1 MRSKQHI
8 TIRAFF
14 RAADIMRDILRD
26 YAVSRGYR
34 LTCYTDLW
42 NGISRMPANQPHEQ
56 GITVVVARPERF
68 LPEGMA
74 VLDDWLDDG
83 HLFFILWHESEPSS
97 SLLRSYMRQQN
108 LYIAESICQ
117 LDAVL
122 KEIEATI
129 TSPHHERGNL
139 GALRHLPRFQPVSL
153 SDDELDALRGAA
165 I

>member
-1 MRSKQHI
+1 
-8 TIRAFF
+8 
-14 RAADIMRDILRD
+14 
-26 YAVSRGYR
+26 
-34 LTCYTDLW
+34 
-42 NGISRMPANQPHEQ
+42 MPLIIHDQ
-56 GITVVVARPERF
+56 GITVVVARPERL

-83 HLFFILWHESEPSS
+83 HLFLFCGMKANHRRACSEAIW
-97 SLLRSYMRQQN
+97 RQQN

-129 TSPHHERGNL
+129 TSPHHERGNPMPK
-139 GALRHLPRFQPVSL
+139 HLPRFQPVSL